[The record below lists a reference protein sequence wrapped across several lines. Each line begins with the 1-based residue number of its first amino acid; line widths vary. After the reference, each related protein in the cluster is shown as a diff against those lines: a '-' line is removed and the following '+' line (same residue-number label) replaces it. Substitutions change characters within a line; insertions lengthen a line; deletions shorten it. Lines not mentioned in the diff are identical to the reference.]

1 MQTPNV
7 EYRDIPGF
15 PGYRVGDDG
24 SVWSKHE
31 RWPKRSWRKLS
42 MFENK
47 SGYIQ
52 VSLWSNGERRMC
64 YAHRLIA
71 LAFMGECPSGM
82 EVCHNDGDPTNNNI
96 NNLRYGT
103 RKDNMD
109 DQRRL
114 GTLCMGTRRWNA
126 ILDESK
132 VKLIRKSSARGSI
145 LLATEFGV
153 TPRAIRK
160 VINRDT
166 WKHVA

>member
-1 MQTPNV
+1 
-7 EYRDIPGF
+7 
-15 PGYRVGDDG
+15 
-24 SVWSKHE
+24 
-31 RWPKRSWRKLS
+31 
-42 MFENK
+42 
-47 SGYIQ
+47 
-52 VSLWSNGERRMC
+52 MC